1 MFPIWLMALQAAQK
15 VGQAENNNVNQF
27 NAQQQPIVNGQQ
39 QQSPMVQTPE
49 THSIP
54 FTSIYN
60 ALTDDDDEL
69 RKKKNAIGM

>member
-1 MFPIWLMALQAAQK
+1 MLPIWLMALQAVQK
-15 VGQAENNNVNQF
+15 IGQAQNNNINQF

-39 QQSPMVQTPE
+39 QRPMVQTSE
-49 THSIP
+49 MHSIP

-69 RKKKNAIGM
+69 RKKKNTIGM